1 MYNLRVMNLDAVD
14 KAIIKQLQDNG
25 RITNKRIAEILNLSE
40 GTIRNRIR
48 RLTESNILKIKGLIN
63 PEVEKEK
70 QLVYVMIKLSGNR
83 NSLDVARKVA
93 ALEPIKSVSIIA
105 GRYDLVAEIFIE
117 SHTLIEF
124 LNTELAKIDSILTVE
139 SLMTLRNFDKWV

>member
-1 MYNLRVMNLDAVD
+1 MNLDAID